1 MKSYWL
7 ALLTTIIFCCSAVAA
22 SPSVDVR
29 LIGTWQGEYDEEDG
43 ALKSWVQT
51 RSENGTYHI
60 KFRFVE
66 TDGVVR
72 HLAEAG
78 KWWIENGLFYEIAP
92 SWMTQPDVYQYRFQ
106 EDGCIEFLLVA
117 SHESA
122 EDTEPYR
129 FIECLS
135 DRQPSI

>member
-1 MKSYWL
+1 MNSYRHTLL
-7 ALLTTIIFCCSAVAA
+7 ATIVFCCSAVAA

-60 KFRFVE
+60 EFRFVE
-66 TDGVVR
+66 TDGAVHR
-72 HLAEAG
+72 LAEAG
-78 KWWIENGLFYEIAP
+78 RWWVENDLFYEIAP
-92 SWMTQPDVYQYRFQ
+92 SWMTQPDVYQYHFQ

-122 EDTEPYR
+122 EDTGPYR
-129 FIECLS
+129 FVECLS
-135 DRQPSI
+135 DQQPSI